1 MDKDTKPW
9 GYRWRSSRL
18 LVVSSI
24 TVALFAETFLYGFLT
39 PILSYMLEER
49 LHLDPSQT
57 QTFTTALLTTH
68 GFIGL
73 VSAPIVA
80 HFAEKT
86 PSQKKPLLIALAGC
100 FIGTLMIALAPSVW
114 ILFFGRILQSM
125 AGAGTWV
132 VGFALLANNVDKQH
146 LGQSM
151 GMAMSFV
158 TAGMVGG
165 PTVSGA
171 LLQLFGYWAAW
182 SLPLIVL
189 VLDIIARLVMIEPG
203 LESSKKIDSLS
214 KPILSV
220 VSNEV
225 DPEETTALLS
235 EAPSTVNPDDCK
247 VENKHD
253 LKHEY
258 YRIML
263 SDPRVLTGLT
273 NVVVVSSLMSGINNT
288 LPVHLRQAFG
298 WKSLLISMMF
308 FCLQVPNIVL
318 SGPSGWLRDRVGI
331 RGPTVFGWLAM
342 IPLILLLGMPGDSHF
357 PWAGGDAA
365 GKSIFTTGLIA
376 LGSILPLV
384 RGVGAVQLAYVVKDM
399 ETKDAQLFEANR
411 SNLRVFSM
419 TEVGYSLGMMLG
431 PLLTGSLFEGVGFFY
446 MTVALAI
453 TCLIQAVISW
463 LWLDTL
469 ASPEAP
475 EASV

>member
-1 MDKDTKPW
+1 YIKMDDTKPW
-9 GYRWRSSRL
+9 GYKWRSSRL

-49 LHLDPSQT
+49 LHLDSSQT
-57 QTFTTALLTTH
+57 QTYTTALLTTH

-80 HFAEKT
+80 HLAEKT
-86 PSQKKPLLIALAGC
+86 SSQKKPLLIALAGC
-100 FIGTLMIALAPSVW
+100 FVGTLIIALAPSVW
-114 ILFFGRILQSM
+114 VLFVGRILQSM
-125 AGAGTWV
+125 AGAATWV
-132 VGFALLANNVDKQH
+132 VGFALLANNVDKKN

-171 LLQLFGYWAAW
+171 MLQLFGYWAAW
-182 SLPLIVL
+182 SLPLVVL
-189 VLDIIARLVMIEPG
+189 VLDIVARLVMIEPARKSPKAAG
-203 LESSKKIDSLS
+203 K
-214 KPILSV
+214 SV
-220 VSNEV
+220 LNNDAS
-225 DPEETTALLS
+225 PEESTALLS
-235 EAPSTVNPDDCK
+235 DTPATARPDDST

-258 YRIML
+258 YRVML
-263 SDPRVLTGLT
+263 SDPRVLTALA
-273 NVVVVSSLMSGINNT
+273 NVIVVSSLMSGINNT

-318 SGPSGWLRDRVGI
+318 SGPSGWLRDRIGI

-342 IPLILLLGMPGDSHF
+342 IPLILLLGIPGDPHF

-365 GKSIFTTGLIA
+365 GKSIFTSSLIA

-399 ETKDAQLFEANR
+399 EAKDAHMFEANR

-419 TEVGYSLGMMLG
+419 TEVGFSLGMMLG
-431 PLLTGSLFEGVGFFY
+431 PLLTGSLFELVGFFY

-453 TCLIQAVISW
+453 TCLIQAAISW
-463 LWLDTL
+463 SWLDTL
-469 ASPEAP
+469 PGPEAP